1 MVTNT
6 MDKWLSVWQDNYT
19 GKSEAAK
26 DLENSVKKNY
36 KGHMYIPWATMQKWF
51 YTQDPS
57 ATIEIITNAT
67 GGHVHTD
74 TAGVFSRVDTKVVK
88 EKDGT
93 TNLAEEKSEVVNRD
107 AHSHFVKLTATFLG
121 KTMVEVYPIQDN
133 AYNAPNYHDSNM
145 VNKALQRTK
154 AKLIS
159 AITGIAY
166 RLYEDGDLQF
176 EDDVKENIKDNKNVK
191 VIKPEPPK
199 RAVVEVVEDEKT
211 DSSESVNYP
220 DDVVSISKYIL
231 DNKDTIGNTIRT
243 INVTLMKTLKTSID
257 LETATVDSI
266 CEIISKV
273 SNVAVFSNAIKKSH
287 EREMNK

>member
-1 MVTNT
+1 

-51 YTQDPS
+51 YTQDPN

-88 EKDGT
+88 GKDGT

-145 VNKALQRTK
+145 VNKALQRAK

-176 EDDVKENIKDNKNVK
+176 EDDVKSNVEVNKTKVVEKVNKAPTRPAAPVVVDKSDETEDADDMMKDYSDDIKDL
-191 VIKPEPPK
+191 
-199 RAVVEVVEDEKT
+199 T
-211 DSSESVNYP
+211 
-220 DDVVSISKYIL
+220 KYIL
-231 DNKDTIGNTIRT
+231 DNKDTIGNTIREM
-243 INVTLMKTLKTSID
+243 NVPLIKQYKTSINLD
-257 LETATVDSI
+257 GTFYEI
-266 CEIISKV
+266 CEVLSKV
-273 SNVAVFSNAIKKSH
+273 SNIKIFTNAVMKRHEKEKK
-287 EREMNK
+287 E

>member
-1 MVTNT
+1 
-6 MDKWLSVWQDNYT
+6 MDKKWIDVWTDNYHNRT
-19 GKSEAAK
+19 DAAK
-26 DLENSVKKNY
+26 DLNDKMKKNY
-36 KGHMYIPWATMQKWF
+36 KGHNYIPWATMQKWF
-51 YTQDPS
+51 YMLDDN
-57 ATIEIITNAT
+57 ADLEIILNSEGGVTHSDMVKVDFTKHSNNGKAETFEKVNNNAY
-67 GGHVHTD
+67 
-74 TAGVFSRVDTKVVK
+74 A
-88 EKDGT
+88 
-93 TNLAEEKSEVVNRD
+93 
-107 AHSHFVKLTATFLG
+107 HFVKLKATFLG
-121 KTMVEVYPIQDN
+121 KTMVETYPIQDN
-133 AYNAPNYHDSNM
+133 AYNAVNVYDSNM
-145 VNKALQRTK
+145 VNKALQRAK
-154 AKLIS
+154 SKLIS
-159 AITGIAY
+159 AITGLGFQ
-166 RLYEDGDLQF
+166 LYEDGDLQF

-211 DSSESVNYP
+211 ESVSYP